1 MVWLIEMTV
10 QTKKQLEQSRIKF
23 KVQKLNSCLNKKY
36 LFLQKISLING
47 WKKIEWQF
55 ERNKMTV
62 QK

>member
-23 KVQKLNSCLNKKY
+23 KVQKWNNCLNKYY
-36 LFLQKISLING
+36 LFLQKIPLING
-47 WKKIEWQF
+47 WKKIGYQF
-55 ERNKMTV
+55 ERNRMTV